1 MRERIRRFLDWMEVS
16 PAYLTLWFLP
26 LVAILYVYAKLKN
39 TLKGN
44 S

>member
-1 MRERIRRFLDWMEVS
+1 MEVS
-16 PAYLTLWFLP
+16 PAYKTIWFLP
-26 LVAILYVYAKLKN
+26 LVIVLYVYAKIKN

>member
-1 MRERIRRFLDWMEVS
+1 MKALINRFINWMEVS
-16 PAYLTLWFLP
+16 PAYITIWFLP
-26 LVAILYVYAKLKN
+26 LVALLYVYAKIKN